1 MAEKENSAE
10 KELTLLVLM
19 HAVFAM
25 FTGALLIYA
34 LVSPGDFAFMIEWQL
49 GQPGR
54 AIPPVYITSLL
65 GYLGVLTVINP
76 LTAYLLKSRKSALV
90 AVIASVCNLFSVV
103 GIPISLTTLVTLRKP
118 GVKAL
123 FLS

>member
-1 MAEKENSAE
+1 LAKEENTAE

-34 LVSPGDFAFMIEWQL
+34 LVSPGNFAFMIELQL
-49 GQPGR
+49 GQPGK
-54 AIPPVYITSLL
+54 AVPQIYITGLL
-65 GYLGVLTVINP
+65 VYLGVLTVINP
-76 LTAYLLKSRKSALV
+76 MTAYFLKTRKSALV
-90 AVIASVCNLFSVV
+90 PVIASVCNLFSVV

-123 FLS
+123 FQ